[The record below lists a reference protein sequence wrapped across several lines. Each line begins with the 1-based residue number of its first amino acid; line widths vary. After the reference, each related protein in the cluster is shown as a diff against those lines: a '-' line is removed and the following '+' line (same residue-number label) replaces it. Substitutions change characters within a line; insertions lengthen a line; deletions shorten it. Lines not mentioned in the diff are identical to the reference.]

1 MRFDLPF
8 FRAKRAGGGVVVIAQ
23 HRDGNTFLQS
33 GAQSGPMTANG
44 GAPFNLKSP
53 DQSITVKLGLPD
65 LGALIAAYRAV
76 RLANG
81 PVPEKIRS
89 YSSDPNRDVSM
100 SMGLVHKYQPR
111 SGPGGAPAAPQSKT
125 ISWAFNEAGS
135 HLGIGNGR
143 LRQSVPLGPSDEV
156 QLVMMLERAL
166 VLTLEFAGATRQ
178 ATFEATQLT
187 DFTD

>member
-8 FRAKRAGGGVVVIAQ
+8 FRAKRAGGGVVLIAQ

-76 RLANG
+76 RLANQA
-81 PVPEKIRS
+81 VPEKIRS
-89 YSSDPNRDVSM
+89 YSSDPNRDVSL
-100 SMGLVHKYQPR
+100 SMGLVHKYQPK
-111 SGPGGAPAAPQSKT
+111 GAGSAPQSKT
-125 ISWAFNEAGS
+125 ITWSFNELGS
-135 HLGIGNGR
+135 HLGISNGK

-156 QLVMMLERAL
+156 QLVLMLERAL
-166 VLTLEFAGATRQ
+166 VLTLETAGANRQ
-178 ATFEATQLT
+178 SAFEARELT